1 MAVPAEPPPRLRFAR
16 AAIGGVPVDGL
27 VHAGTFVRLDAL
39 EVGGLTSFDGLLPD
53 WRRNLRRLRRALGHL
68 RAAPHD
74 LAARHLD
81 EAVADGR
88 LLAPV
93 EPRQI
98 FQVALNYR
106 DHAAEAGQPVP
117 QSPFVFAGLPSAI
130 CGPRDDVVLPRVGQ
144 HDWELELGVVIGRR
158 VRHVSR
164 AQAADCI
171 AGYTIVND
179 LTTRDR
185 LRRPEPGRMDYLA
198 AKNAPTFL
206 PVGPYVVPADEAD
219 LAAGLPMTLS
229 VNGEVMQ
236 RGSTRDMVFDI
247 PSLIAALSADVELLP
262 GDLLLT
268 GTPAGTGQARG
279 RFLRPGDVMTA
290 TIGELGEQRNRC
302 VAEHRSSLAR
312 STRPVSAGSRQ
323 PDLSGRRAG
332 NNPAAQGG
340 T

>member
-1 MAVPAEPPPRLRFAR
+1 MTTPAEALPRLRFAR

-27 VHAGTFVRLDAL
+27 VHAGTFVRLD
-39 EVGGLTSFDGLLPD
+39 SFDSGGTTTFVSLLPD
-53 WRRNLRRLRRALGHL
+53 WRRNLGRLRHALSHL
-68 RAAPHD
+68 STAEHD
-74 LAARHLD
+74 LASRPVD
-81 EAVADGR
+81 EAAVDGS

-98 FQVALNYR
+98 FQVALNFR
-106 DHAAEAGQPVP
+106 DHAAEAGQPLP

-130 CGPRDDVVLPRVGQ
+130 CGARDDVVLPPVGQ
-144 HDWELELGVVIGRR
+144 HDWELELGVVIGHR
-158 VRHVSR
+158 VRHARR
-164 AQAADCI
+164 AEAADCI

-206 PVGPYVVPADEAD
+206 PVGPYVVPADEVD
-219 LAAGLPMTLS
+219 VAAGLPMTLS
-229 VNGEVMQ
+229 VNGQVMQ
-236 RGSTRDMVFDI
+236 RGSTADMVFDV

-262 GDLLLT
+262 GDLLLA

-302 VAEHRSSLAR
+302 VAEHRR
-312 STRPVSAGSRQ
+312 SPAA
-323 PDLSGRRAG
+323 SGRRDG
-332 NNPAAQGG
+332 
-340 T
+340 